1 MIVNTHLLMSHI
13 LYDYLSKRQ
22 NIKINKLAFLYGCV
36 KPDINNADINQ
47 EHTLD
52 NSINSLNKYSEKLL
66 TNNISIKDFSVSLG
80 VICHFICDYFC
91 LYHNDEYCLKNNFQ
105 HFLYEIRLHYKFLI
119 LLLMGKLK
127 IDNFIPSEKDLIP
140 MVLELQQ
147 KYFLEE
153 KNLTRDI
160 KYALSSA
167 AAISEFILCS
177 SEIALNSSKALTSEI
192 YP

>member
-36 KPDINNADINQ
+36 KPDISNADINQ

-52 NSINSLNKYSEKLL
+52 SSINSLNKYSEKLL

-105 HFLYEIRLHYKFLI
+105 HFLYEIKLHYKFLM

-127 IDNFIPSEKDLIP
+127 IENYVHLEQNLIA
-140 MVLELQQ
+140 MILGFQQ
-147 KYFLEE
+147 KYVLEE

-177 SEIALNSSKALTSEI
+177 SEMVPNSSKTLTSEI